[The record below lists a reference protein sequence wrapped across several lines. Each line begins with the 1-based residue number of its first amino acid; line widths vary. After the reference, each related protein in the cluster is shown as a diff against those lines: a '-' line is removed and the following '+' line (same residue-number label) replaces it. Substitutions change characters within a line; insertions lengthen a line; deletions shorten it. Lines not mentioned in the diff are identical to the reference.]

1 MATQPSERWKIWV
14 DTGGTFTDCLA
25 YNPSGVLH
33 RVKVLSDSTLRG
45 KLLEAISPTQWK
57 IQQKWHI
64 NNADLLN
71 GYTFQLPDSPNLL
84 VKKFQPSQ

>member
-33 RVKVLSDSTLRG
+33 RVKVLSD
-45 KLLEAISPTQWK
+45 
-57 IQQKWHI
+57 
-64 NNADLLN
+64 
-71 GYTFQLPDSPNLL
+71 
-84 VKKFQPSQ
+84 